1 MGIILGVIF
10 HFIGGFASGSFYMP
24 YKKVKGWSWENFW
37 IIGGLFS
44 WLIVPPLAAYL
55 TIPGFM
61 DIIKGAGGS
70 VLGTTFLMGLLWGI
84 GGLTYGLG
92 VRYLGV
98 SLGSS
103 IILGLCSIFGAIVPS
118 IYYYFN
124 PKTGKDTITY
134 LGGTTWGQLVILGL
148 ILCIIGI
155 VICGKAGGMKDKE
168 MGEAKV
174 DASGSEFK
182 LTKGLILAVISGVLS
197 ACFSF
202 GIEAGTSMGK
212 VANDAWVAANPGQGE
227 FLFRNNVIFVV
238 ILWGGLTT
246 NFIWCMIL
254 NARNKSFG
262 DYTNKKS
269 PLLRN
274 YLLCALGG
282 TMWFLQFFFYGM
294 GESKMGNGASSW
306 ILHMSFIILVANM
319 WGLVLK
325 EWKNVSKKTTITIT
339 VGILTIILSILL
351 VGLGNNKKPTS
362 SIKKDSISN
371 AVRVNDAGQME
382 VDFSN
387 NEHIKDVQLADAV
400 TGLVV
405 YTSTLTEPKLLIDV
419 KGMAKGDYVLKYLVD
434 GHWSPGDRLS
444 IK

>member
-1 MGIILGVIF
+1 MGVLLGVIF
-10 HFIGGFASGSFYMP
+10 HFLGGFASGSFYLP
-24 YKKVKGWSWENFW
+24 YKKVKGWSWESFW
-37 IIGGLFS
+37 IVGGLFS

-61 DIIKGAGGS
+61 DIIRSSSLS
-70 VLGTTFLMGLLWGI
+70 VLASTYIMGLLWGI

-103 IILGLCSIFGAIVPS
+103 IILGLCSVFGAIVPA

-124 PKTGKDTITY
+124 PKEGKDTIAD
-134 LGGTTWGQLVILGL
+134 LFGTSWGLMVMLGL
-148 ILCIIGI
+148 LLCVVGI
-155 VICGKAGGMKDKE
+155 VICGKAGAMKDKE
-168 MGEAKV
+168 LVLKEEMVGEVVHTTGAHGERIIKASHI
-174 DASGSEFK
+174 DASGSEF
-182 LTKGLILAVISGVLS
+182 LLVKGLILAVISGVLS

-202 GIEAGTSMGK
+202 GIEAGTTMGIQANELWK
-212 VANDAWVAANPGQGE
+212 VANPGETGE

-262 DYTNKKS
+262 DYTNKKT
-269 PLLRN
+269 PLLKN
-274 YLLCALGG
+274 YILCALGG

-319 WGLVLK
+319 WGIVLK
-325 EWKNVSKKTTITIT
+325 EWKGVSKKTAM
-339 VGILTIILSILL
+339 TIILGIAVIIASVFI
-351 VGLGNNKKPTS
+351 VGIGNS
-362 SIKKDSISN
+362 
-371 AVRVNDAGQME
+371 
-382 VDFSN
+382 
-387 NEHIKDVQLADAV
+387 
-400 TGLVV
+400 
-405 YTSTLTEPKLLIDV
+405 
-419 KGMAKGDYVLKYLVD
+419 LK
-434 GHWSPGDRLS
+434 
-444 IK
+444 

>member
-1 MGIILGVIF
+1 MGALLGIFF

-24 YKKVKGWSWENFW
+24 YKKVKGWSWESFW

-61 DIIKGAGGS
+61 DIIRGS
-70 VLGTTFLMGLLWGI
+70 SSQVISTTFLMGLLWGI

-98 SLGSS
+98 ALGSS
-103 IILGLCSIFGAIVPS
+103 IILGLCSVFGALVPS

-124 PKTGKDTITY
+124 PKDGKDTIAD
-134 LGGTTWGQLVILGL
+134 LFGSTWGQFVLLGL
-148 ILCIIGI
+148 VLCIVGI
-155 VICGKAGGMKDKE
+155 TISGKAGSMRDKE
-168 MGEAKV
+168 SEATKV
-174 DASGSEFK
+174 ATPGTEYK
-182 LTKGLILAVISGVLS
+182 ITLGLILAVISGILS

-202 GIEAGTSMGK
+202 GIEAGATMGEA
-212 VANDAWVAANPGQGE
+212 ANNAWKAVNPGQGE

-269 PLLRN
+269 PLLKN
-274 YLLCALGG
+274 YLLCALAG
-282 TMWFLQFFFYGM
+282 TTWFLQFFFYGM
-294 GESKMGNGASSW
+294 GESKLGNGASSW

-319 WGLVLK
+319 WGIISN
-325 EWKNVSKKTTITIT
+325 EWKGVSKKTRNTIII
-339 VGILTIILSILL
+339 GIATIILSVVV
-351 VGLGNNKKPTS
+351 VGYGNHLHENLKEKQKNITTY
-362 SIKKDSISN
+362 
-371 AVRVNDAGQME
+371 VN
-382 VDFSN
+382 
-387 NEHIKDVQLADAV
+387 
-400 TGLVV
+400 TG
-405 YTSTLTEPKLLIDV
+405 SKL
-419 KGMAKGDYVLKYLVD
+419 
-434 GHWSPGDRLS
+434 
-444 IK
+444 